1 MQANKATVSDT
12 SSFDVEFHSEQ
23 VVSQGFTI
31 IPNAVSPDQAREAI
45 DALEEIYERERP
57 IAERMGEQTENQ
69 KVARNPIAK
78 HPFFETF
85 YLCPPV
91 LNVCKRILGDDMVL
105 YDTTGRSIRPSGG
118 REQRHGFQVHVDREL
133 FSVSPFVDG
142 THIPVAIN
150 VLWPLVDFTAKNGAT
165 VIWPGSHRSLKVPES
180 EGQHPGYVQAE
191 TPAGSVIMWDAATWH
206 ATGLNT
212 SDHVR
217 HSAIGFFQRR
227 WVKGMIDNERI
238 IPPHVKRRLSPDM
251 RELLAIDGSLPDYS
265 SVRGLSKEQLDRL
278 SPWEREVIG
287 IGIY

>member
-1 MQANKATVSDT
+1 MPATGARGVDA
-12 SSFDVEFHSEQ
+12 SSFDVEHHSKQIEN
-23 VVSQGFTI
+23 QGFTI
-31 IPNAVSPDQAREAI
+31 IPNAVTAGRAREAI

-91 LNVCKRILGDDMVL
+91 LSVCKRILGDDMVL

-118 REQRHGFQVHVDREL
+118 REERHGFQVHVDREL
-133 FSVSPFVDG
+133 FSVLPFVGG
-142 THIPVAIN
+142 THIPVGLN
-150 VLWPLVDFTAKNGAT
+150 VLWPLVDFTAENGAT
-165 VIWPGSHRSLKVPES
+165 VIWPGSHRSLRVPES
-180 EGQHPGYVQAE
+180 DEEYPGYVQAE

-212 SDHVR
+212 SDHIR

-265 SVRGLSKEQLDRL
+265 SVRSLSKEQLDRL
-278 SPWEREVIG
+278 SPWEKEVIG

>member
-1 MQANKATVSDT
+1 MPDNGDKEMDAP
-12 SSFDVEFHSEQ
+12 SFDVEHHSKQIEN
-23 VVSQGFTI
+23 QGFTI
-31 IPNAVSPDQAREAI
+31 IPNAVTAGRAREAI

-91 LNVCKRILGDDMVL
+91 LSVCKRILGDDMVL

-118 REQRHGFQVHVDREL
+118 REKRHGFQVHVDREL
-133 FSVSPFVDG
+133 FSVLPFVGG
-142 THIPVAIN
+142 THIPVGLN
-150 VLWPLVDFTAKNGAT
+150 VLWPLVDFTAENGAT
-165 VIWPGSHRSLKVPES
+165 VIWPGSHRSLRVPES
-180 EGQHPGYVQAE
+180 DEEYPGYVQAE

-212 SDHVR
+212 SDHIR

-251 RELLAIDGSLPDYS
+251 RELLAIDGSLPD
-265 SVRGLSKEQLDRL
+265 
-278 SPWEREVIG
+278 
-287 IGIY
+287 

>member
-1 MQANKATVSDT
+1 MPANESTGLDM
-12 SSFDVEFHSEQ
+12 SSFDVEHHRKQIEN
-23 VVSQGFTI
+23 QGFTI
-31 IPNAVSPDQAREAI
+31 IPNAIPPERAGEAI
-45 DALEEIYERERP
+45 IALEEIYERERP
-57 IAERMGEQTENQ
+57 IAERMGEQTANQ
-69 KVARNPIAK
+69 RVARNPIAK

-91 LNVCKRILGDDMVL
+91 LEVCKRILGDDVVL

-133 FSVSPFVDG
+133 FSVLPFVG
-142 THIPVAIN
+142 GAHIPVAIN
-150 VLWPLVDFTAKNGAT
+150 VLWPLVDFSAENGAT

-180 EGQHPGYVQAE
+180 EGQYSGYVQAE

-217 HSAIGFFQRR
+217 HSAIAFFQRR
-227 WVKGMIDNERI
+227 WVKGMIDNEHI
-238 IPPHVKRRLSPDM
+238 LPPHVKRRLSPEM
-251 RELLAIDGSLPDYS
+251 RELLAIDGTLPDYS

-278 SPWEREVIG
+278 SPWEKEVIG

>member
-1 MQANKATVSDT
+1 
-12 SSFDVEFHSEQ
+12 
-23 VVSQGFTI
+23 
-31 IPNAVSPDQAREAI
+31 
-45 DALEEIYERERP
+45 
-57 IAERMGEQTENQ
+57 MGEQTENQ

-278 SPWEREVIG
+278 SPWEKEVIG
-287 IGIY
+287 IGVY

>member
-1 MQANKATVSDT
+1 MPATGARGVDA
-12 SSFDVEFHSEQ
+12 SSFDVEHHSEQ
-23 VVSQGFTI
+23 VENQGFTI
-31 IPNAVSPDQAREAI
+31 IPNAVTAERAREAI
-45 DALEEIYERERP
+45 NALEEIYERERP

-118 REQRHGFQVHVDREL
+118 REKRHGFQVHVDREL
-133 FSVSPFVDG
+133 FSVLPFVGG
-142 THIPVAIN
+142 THIPVGLN
-150 VLWPLVDFTAKNGAT
+150 VLWPLVDFTAENGAT
-165 VIWPGSHRSLKVPES
+165 VIWPGSHRSLRVPES
-180 EGQHPGYVQAE
+180 DEEYPGYVQAE

-212 SDHVR
+212 SDHIR

-265 SVRGLSKEQLDRL
+265 SVRSLSKEQLDRL
-278 SPWEREVIG
+278 SPWEKEVIG

>member
-1 MQANKATVSDT
+1 MPATGARGVDA
-12 SSFDVEFHSEQ
+12 SSFDVEHHSKQIEN
-23 VVSQGFTI
+23 QGFTI
-31 IPNAVSPDQAREAI
+31 IPNAVTAGRAREAI

-118 REQRHGFQVHVDREL
+118 REERHGFQVHVDREL
-133 FSVSPFVDG
+133 FSVLPFVGG
-142 THIPVAIN
+142 THIPVGLN
-150 VLWPLVDFTAKNGAT
+150 VLWPLVDFTAENGAT
-165 VIWPGSHRSLKVPES
+165 VIWPGSHRSLRVPES
-180 EGQHPGYVQAE
+180 DEEYPGYVQAE

-212 SDHVR
+212 SDHIR

-265 SVRGLSKEQLDRL
+265 SVRSLSKEQLDRL
-278 SPWEREVIG
+278 SPWEKEVIG